1 MYVERT
7 SFDVPLTPS
16 TESKTTQLQNL
27 SQQITSLQSKVSELV
42 QQVTRPDADMAPR
55 TMFETSVVQQ
65 SHGTTI
71 PHSDSQ
77 LLTKGPT
84 LKKTYPNHDES
95 HDMNPLRVSA
105 AKFVKR
111 RQVNSPLFSE
121 RISVPTEI
129 STIGGQHSCD
139 SSENNPHTGVDDYVP
154 VDQYLL
160 HKVREQ
166 LKPRLD
172 TNSGPAQFPQRIPIA
187 DFLSPSDNAVAVIPS
202 GNSETATA
210 QVLVPQLGFSNQT
223 SGTLTT
229 LPHTHAALTAVI
241 SGLSLSRSTMTVPS
255 TIKQALTG
263 PDAHA
268 WYQAH
273 QREL

>member
-1 MYVERT
+1 
-7 SFDVPLTPS
+7 
-16 TESKTTQLQNL
+16 
-27 SQQITSLQSKVSELV
+27 
-42 QQVTRPDADMAPR
+42 
-55 TMFETSVVQQ
+55 
-65 SHGTTI
+65 
-71 PHSDSQ
+71 
-77 LLTKGPT
+77 
-84 LKKTYPNHDES
+84 
-95 HDMNPLRVSA
+95 MNPLHAPA

-111 RQVNSPLFSE
+111 RQVNSPLFSG

-172 TNSGPAQFPQRIPIA
+172 TNSGPAQFPQRIPIV

-229 LPHTHAALTAVI
+229 LPHTHAAQTAVI